1 MKARSILTAALVA
14 TFAAGASAAYLSEDL
29 YGTSRQPAVAL
40 QADEGVP
47 QNLVALKADEGVPQ
61 NLVALKADEG
71 VPQNLVALKADEG
84 VPQNLGTARRSRAMK
99 RRGCGRRPPSP
110 GRNSE

>member
-61 NLVALKADEG
+61 NLVALKDDEG
-71 VPQNLVALKADEG
+71 VPQNLIALKADEG
-84 VPQNLGTARRSRAMK
+84 VPQDLVTA
-99 RRGCGRRPPSP
+99 
-110 GRNSE
+110 